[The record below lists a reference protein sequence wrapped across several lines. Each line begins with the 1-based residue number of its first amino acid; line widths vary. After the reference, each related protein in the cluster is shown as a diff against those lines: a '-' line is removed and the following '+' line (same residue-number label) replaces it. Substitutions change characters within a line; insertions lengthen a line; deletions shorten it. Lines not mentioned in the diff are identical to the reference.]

1 MNAWYL
7 NLGKYYSALLQKA
20 GSRKGKLI
28 KYFIKIFKSFYSM
41 KDPVERMK
49 NQIMDWVKIFVMH
62 LSDKVAVSRIHKEKT
77 LSNSTVK

>member
-1 MNAWYL
+1 
-7 NLGKYYSALLQKA
+7 
-20 GSRKGKLI
+20 
-28 KYFIKIFKSFYSM
+28 M